1 MAVRI
6 LWFIPA
12 VLAVITDL
20 VVGVFVRQN
29 MPDYPVQFVTFQ
41 ITMAGAAL
49 LVAAPQRWLR
59 LVASMVILFGVLL
72 AGMSVGLFYI
82 PTLVA
87 AGWIMAK
94 RLSDR
99 ATASFLDTKPQNGVI
114 YTESELEVM
123 KYRQSR

>member
-6 LWFIPA
+6 LRFLPA

-20 VVGVFVRQN
+20 VAAVFVRQN
-29 MPDYPVQFVTFQ
+29 QPDYPVQFVTFQ
-41 ITMAGAAL
+41 IVMAGAAL

-59 LVASMVILFGVLL
+59 LVAFLVLLFGVLL
-72 AGMSVGLFYI
+72 AGMSVGMFYI

-87 AGWIMAK
+87 AGWIMAM

-99 ATASFLDTKPQNGVI
+99 ATPSFLDTKPQNGVI
-114 YTESELEVM
+114 YTESELEAM

>member
-1 MAVRI
+1 MAVRT
-6 LWFIPA
+6 LWFLPA

-20 VVGVFVRQN
+20 VVAVFVRQN

-41 ITMAGAAL
+41 IAMAGAAL
-49 LVAAPQRWLR
+49 LVAAPQPWLR
-59 LVASMVILFGVLL
+59 LVAFLVLLVGVLL
-72 AGMSVGLFYI
+72 AGMSVGMFYI

-87 AGWIMAK
+87 AGWIMAM

-99 ATASFLDTKPQNGVI
+99 ATPSFLDTKPQNGVI
-114 YTESELEVM
+114 YTESELEAM